1 MKSAATSHVPE
12 FDQPVSPHC
21 RHARSGRQAESKSDE
36 ARRTLKIGVRWR
48 RDFEQNGDQVSD
60 VSQGDG
66 WWQASDGK
74 WYPPESLLQNKPT
87 FCTNC
92 AAPTQAGALACG
104 SCGFSPTSQKNFC
117 ANCGQPT
124 LPGQV
129 ACTTCGTALATSP
142 TGAPQG
148 DKSKVAA
155 GLLGIF
161 LGGLGIHKFYLG
173 RNNPGLIMLL
183 VTLIGGILIIPA
195 LVMGIIGL
203 IEGIIYLTK
212 TDEQFYDEY
221 VLHKKDWF

>member
-1 MKSAATSHVPE
+1 M
-12 FDQPVSPHC
+12 
-21 RHARSGRQAESKSDE
+21 
-36 ARRTLKIGVRWR
+36 
-48 RDFEQNGDQVSD
+48 SD

-74 WYPPESLLQNKPT
+74 WYPPESLVQNKPT

-92 AAPTQAGALACG
+92 AAVTQPGAFACA

-129 ACTTCGTALATSP
+129 ACTTCGATLTASP
-142 TGAPQG
+142 AVVPQG

-161 LGGLGIHKFYLG
+161 LGGIGIHKFYLG

-195 LVMGIIGL
+195 LVMGTIGL

-212 TDEQFYDEY
+212 TDEQFYNEY
-221 VLHKKDWF
+221 VLHEKNWF